1 MSNPYLDILSGRRGS
16 RYRVVAKTSQ
26 CPMGMSEAQLK
37 SGTVEVP
44 GAPGVRAKS
53 GANISPTVAAFLA
66 RLPAV
71 WPLPQVPIVVSRA
84 KATARSQ
91 AQAMLGNFK
100 DCGGGL
106 PGDYPYDR
114 GRLSTYPRGVQYL
127 YGLYGNKEAIS
138 RLLRVTQDADSWG
151 SIIQAYANR
160 GVYVSPHLR
169 DDAVDLRCWNMTRA
183 DQVLVAETIERSFPG
198 AKVLLEKDH
207 LHVDGLSKIS
217 GGEAVSVPE
226 AIPELPSETP
236 AVLAE
241 PAADALAWWPRFWHP
256 KRDAIAKVIQADPEI
271 VTDTLKWAVPS
282 AAAVI
287 LLGVGLSRLGRRGSF
302 AHPESP

>member
-1 MSNPYLDILSGRRGS
+1 MNPYLAILAQPRGS
-16 RYRVVAKTSQ
+16 RYKVIAKTSQ

-66 RLPAV
+66 KLPAV
-71 WPLPQVPIVVSRA
+71 WPLPRVPIVVSRA

-100 DCGGGL
+100 DCGGGQ
-106 PGDYPYDR
+106 PGDYPYDPS
-114 GRLSTYPRGVQYL
+114 RLSTYPRGVQYL

-138 RLLRVTQDADSWG
+138 RLLRVPQDAESWG
-151 SIIQAYANR
+151 SILQSYINR
-160 GVYVSPHLR
+160 GIYVSPHLR
-169 DDAVDLRCWNMTRA
+169 DDAVDLRCWNMTRQ

-198 AKVLLEKDH
+198 ARVLIEKDH
-207 LHVDGLSKIS
+207 LHVDGLSKVS
-217 GGEAVSVPE
+217 GGGAVFVPD
-226 AIPELPSETP
+226 AIPELPVETP

-256 KRDAIAKVIQADPEI
+256 KRDAIAKVIKADPEI
-271 VTDTLKWAVPS
+271 VSDTLKWAVPS

-287 LLGVGLSRLGRRGSF
+287 ILGVGLSRLGRRGSF
-302 AHPESP
+302 ARSETP